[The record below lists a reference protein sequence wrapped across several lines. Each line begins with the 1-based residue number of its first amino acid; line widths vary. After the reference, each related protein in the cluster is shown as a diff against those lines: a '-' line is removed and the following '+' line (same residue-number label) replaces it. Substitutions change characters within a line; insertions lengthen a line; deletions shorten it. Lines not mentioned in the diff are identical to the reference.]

1 MNYSIE
7 ELITQ
12 IKNEHVVTWFDLGL
26 FLDRLKD
33 KQSQAGFSGDYY
45 AFKEKIVTG
54 GIGFLS
60 FAYSIDGITIEVSKY
75 TAAMRQLFPGVP
87 IHLLAGEISP
97 ESGNVLD
104 ERLQRHVIPEIKSFD
119 KWDLYQDFFR
129 TKLERGSKEY
139 NALIKKLWDET
150 LLLTEQLARQIK
162 ENNITLLYLLNVC
175 SNPGNVSLALASV
188 LISEYWGIPVINNNH
203 DFYWEGGNKQVDIET
218 KGLEKGPRDF
228 FFTNADVGEFFSTIE
243 VVFPWESR
251 SWMTVNIN
259 ENQVRHVIE
268 ENGHNP
274 ANVAL
279 LGTVVNSSAFEPI
292 SKRESLNTMTQIGS
306 IFENSVHKIAD
317 VLQNKADFVDTPFM
331 CGYVECHE
339 LDFCANN
346 LLLLQPTRIISRK
359 RIEVNFKLIEKLIQH
374 PDFTS
379 KFKENPLLKISIVIT
394 GPIPTGQRDYFYR
407 LLDKFAGFLEK
418 LPEVFRDKIF
428 LGFLFSAF
436 DNKGYKKLHKKPFGV
451 TDLYKAASLILL
463 PSESEGR
470 GLPLIEAAAAGK
482 PVFCR
487 RYEPEQVYAEVIG
500 EHLDESQR
508 LRVLE
513 FQKEIPDTLVSKTIQ
528 RLFYPQ
534 DAAEDVIH
542 NIEVIRS
549 RYNLES
555 LKNTLETIFYKLYL
569 QLHSITHPNPK
580 IRDYFKEYDQYINFT
595 NDDLE
600 AVINTKT
607 REYLPGYGRLA
618 FMLLLKSLIDPSYFR
633 VEEQNVRGEV
643 HHYALSLLDTYRKS
657 NEIPLEKCHRFFN
670 AVEGLFRCY
679 KGEIETRHDH
689 SFAYRHRNKRYYPYR
704 NYTFQELTGLVNTIF
719 EDIIDPPKPE
729 IRNVPTQFFFTDWN
743 LALVQLTTS
752 HALGIDNRAK
762 LFQKLKQKVP
772 RGYFPGQYVRY
783 EMEFFI
789 LQPIRAILGLEIEE
803 ELTEEILTKNIKI
816 LPKVY
821 IFAHKSHLFTQA
833 SAAGI
838 RHYLEST
845 LDKELHI
852 LYKSHVVK
860 LIRTP
865 QSCIGFHL
873 RQMGL
878 KGLKVLRE
886 IKEQKGFIITNGQSA
901 AMMTDI
907 LDIDR
912 FHIGKVKRALT
923 GKIMGI
929 PMNSGFV
936 QYVPAGV
943 RTTLAYPTPVQ
954 TAKDFDKALKSRTF
968 KRLAA
973 QFGEE
978 KLFALMR
985 EDAETHGTP
994 IRTFLKNLEAK
1005 DTGGKTKADIRYNFV
1020 GGVYSD
1026 GMPWSGVLAEVKI
1039 GKRWRFSTHT
1049 AITKPRPVTDL
1060 IKEYFRATGKKA
1072 QIAWNG
1078 GYILNPELVGKLG
1091 LPETYIGS
1099 PLGLLMV
1106 NQEVQCPPLFNKPAL
1121 LIMKDGRLDIA
1132 RVNSKNGFLIS
1143 SAAGQ
1148 LEFDGKQYNRHSASN
1163 PCFYDLTYPQT
1174 EIKGDGN
1181 VLVRLAGRTVKEII
1195 HTQKGQTIP
1204 VIPVGLTLSVPLPL
1218 FSESLFKEEKP
1229 LSIEM
1234 RDSEKMDWS
1243 KVLHAVEAGP
1253 MLVSGGQKSIK
1264 MNLEGWTTESSIKTQ
1279 AARMDFTDMRGP
1291 KIAAGLTKD
1300 GRLLILAIN
1309 GRIRESVGATH
1320 IDMAE
1325 ILLSYGAEKAMGFD
1339 PGGSSTLVVDDK
1351 TLNISPYN
1359 KEYEKDIYSL
1369 PPEPRFVANA
1379 VLGWRE

>member
-1 MNYSIE
+1 MNDSIN
-7 ELITQ
+7 ELITRLQ
-12 IKNEHVVTWFDLGL
+12 KEQVATWFDLGL

-33 KQSQAGFSGDYY
+33 RPPRAGFNGDYY
-45 AFKEKIVTG
+45 AFKEKIVRG

-60 FAYSIDGITIEVSKY
+60 FVYSIDGITIEVSKY

-87 IHLLAGEISP
+87 IHLLAGEITS
-97 ESGNVLD
+97 ESANVLD
-104 ERLQRHVIPEIKSFD
+104 PQLQRHVIPEIKSFD
-119 KWDLYQDFFR
+119 KWELYQDFFR

-139 NALIKKLWDET
+139 NALIAKFWDET
-150 LLLTEQLARQIK
+150 LLLTEKLARQIQ
-162 ENNITLLYLLNVC
+162 ENKITLLYLLNIC
-175 SNPGNVSLALASV
+175 SNPGNISLALASV
-188 LISEYWGIPVINNNH
+188 LVSEYWGIPVINNNH
-203 DFYWEGGNKQVDIET
+203 DFYWEGGNKQIDIET

-228 FFTNADVGEFFSTIE
+228 FFTNADVGEIFSTLE
-243 VVFPWESR
+243 VLFPWESR

-259 ENQVRHVIE
+259 ENQVRHVINV
-268 ENGHNP
+268 NGHNP

-292 SKRESLNTMTQIGS
+292 SKRESLNTMAQIGS
-306 IFENSVHKIAD
+306 IFENRAHKTDHI
-317 VLQNKADFVDTPFM
+317 LQHKTQYINRPFL
-331 CGYVECHE
+331 CGFEEYAEF
-339 LDFCANN
+339 DFCANN

-359 RIEVNFKLIEKLIQH
+359 RIEVNFKLIEKLIQQ
-374 PDFTS
+374 PDFVS

-407 LLDKFAGFLEK
+407 LLEKFAGFLKK
-418 LPEVFRDKIF
+418 LPETFRNKIF

-436 DNKGYKKLHKKPFGV
+436 DTKDYKDLHKKPFGV

-513 FQKEIPDTLVSKTIQ
+513 FRKDIPETLVRKTIQ

-542 NIEVIRS
+542 NIEVIGS

-555 LKNTLETIFYKLYL
+555 LKNTLETIVYKLYL

-580 IRDYFKEYDQYINFT
+580 IRDYFREYDQYINFT

-618 FMLLLKSLIDPSYFR
+618 YMLLLKSLIDPSYFR

-643 HHYALSLLDTYRKS
+643 HHYALSLLETYRKNS
-657 NEIPLEKCHRFFN
+657 EIPIEKCHRFFN
-670 AVEGLFRCY
+670 AVEDLFRCY

-719 EDIIDPPKPE
+719 EDIIDPPKPD

-752 HALGIDNRAK
+752 HELGIDNRAK

-803 ELTEEILTKNIKI
+803 ELTKEILNKNIKT

-821 IFAHKSHLFTQA
+821 IFAHKSHLFSQA

-852 LYKSHVVK
+852 LYKSHVVE

-873 RQMGL
+873 RQMGF

-886 IKEQKGFIITNGQSA
+886 IKQRKGFIITNGQSA

-954 TAKDFDKALKSRTF
+954 TSKDFDEAIKSRAF

-973 QFGEE
+973 KLGEE

-985 EDAETHGTP
+985 ADAETHGTP
-994 IRTFLKNLEAK
+994 VKAFLKNLEKSKTA
-1005 DTGGKTKADIRYNFV
+1005 GKSKADIAHSFV
-1020 GGVYSD
+1020 GGVYAD
-1026 GMPWSGVLAEVKI
+1026 GMPWSGVLAEVKT
-1039 GKRWRFSTHT
+1039 GKHWRFSTHT
-1049 AITKPRPVTDL
+1049 AKRNPRPVTEL
-1060 IKEYFRATGKKA
+1060 IKEYFRASGKKA

-1106 NQEVQCPPLFNKPAL
+1106 NKEVKCPPLFNKPAF
-1121 LIMKDGRLDIA
+1121 LIMKDGRLDIR
-1132 RVNSKNGFLIS
+1132 RVNSRSGFVVSS
-1143 SAAGQ
+1143 SAGR
-1148 LEFDGKQYNRHSASN
+1148 LEFNGKEYNRHSVHT
-1163 PCFYDLTYPQT
+1163 PCYYDLTYASA
-1174 EIKGDGN
+1174 EIIGDGN
-1181 VLVRLAGRTVKEII
+1181 VLVRLAGHRVKEII
-1195 HTQKGQTIP
+1195 HTQKGQSVP
-1204 VIPVGLTLSVPLPL
+1204 VIPVGLTLSIPPKL
-1218 FSESLFKEEKP
+1218 FSETLFKEEQP
-1229 LSIEM
+1229 LSITL
-1234 RDSEKMDWS
+1234 KNGAIDWS
-1243 KVLHAVEAGP
+1243 EVAHAVEAGP
-1253 MLVSGGQKSIK
+1253 MLIKEGRQSIE
-1264 MNLEGWTTESSIKTQ
+1264 MDLEGWTTDSSIKTQ

-1320 IDMAE
+1320 IDMAD

-1339 PGGSSTLVVDDK
+1339 PGGSSTLVVNGK

-1359 KEYEKDIYSL
+1359 KEYERDIYSL

>member
-1 MNYSIE
+1 MTRSISDLLKQLNSE
-7 ELITQ
+7 KIG
-12 IKNEHVVTWFDLGL
+12 TWFDLGL

-33 KQSQAGFSGDYY
+33 KKSQAGFSGDYY
-45 AFKEKIVTG
+45 AFKEKIVKG

-97 ESGNVLD
+97 ESNNVLD
-104 ERLQRHVIPEIKSFD
+104 TQLQRHVIPAIKSFD
-119 KWDLYQDFFR
+119 KWELYQDFFR

-139 NALIKKLWDET
+139 NALIKKFWDET
-150 LLLTEQLARQIK
+150 LLLTEKLARKIK
-162 ENNITLLYLLNVC
+162 ENNITLLYLLNIC

-188 LISEYWGIPVINNNH
+188 LVSEYWGIPVVNNSH

-218 KGLEKGPRDF
+218 QGLEKGPRDF

-259 ENQVRHVIE
+259 ENQVQHVIE

-279 LGTVVNSSAFEPI
+279 LGTVVNSSGFEPI
-292 SKRESLNTMTQIGS
+292 SKRESLNTLAQIGS
-306 IFENSVHKIAD
+306 IFENKVHKIGE
-317 VLQNKADFVDTPFM
+317 VLNQKVQYINKPFI
-331 CGYVECHE
+331 CSYAEYPE

-359 RIEVNFKLIEKLIQH
+359 RIEVNFKLIEKLVQH
-374 PDFTS
+374 RDFVS

-407 LLDKFAGFLEK
+407 LLDKFSTFLEK
-418 LPEVFRDKIF
+418 LPEFFRDKIF

-436 DNKGYKKLHKKPFGV
+436 DNKDYKKLHKKPFGV

-513 FQKEIPDTLVSKTIQ
+513 FQKEIPDALVEKTIQ

-555 LKNTLETIFYKLYL
+555 LKNTLESIVYKLYL
-569 QLHSITHPNPK
+569 QLNSITHPNPK
-580 IRDYFKEYDQYINFT
+580 IRDYFREYDRYINFT
-595 NDDLE
+595 NEDLE

-643 HHYALSLLDTYRKS
+643 HHYALSLVDSYRKN
-657 NEIPLEKCHRFFN
+657 NEISLEKCHRFFN
-670 AVEGLFRCY
+670 AVEDLFRCY

-719 EDIIDPPKPE
+719 EDIIDPQKPE
-729 IRNVPTQFFFTDWN
+729 IQNVPTQFFFTDWN

-752 HALGIDNRAK
+752 HELGIDNRAE

-803 ELTEEILTKNIKI
+803 ELTEEILNKNIKT

-852 LYKSHVVK
+852 LYKSHVVE

-873 RQMGL
+873 RQMGF

-886 IKEQKGFIITNGQSA
+886 IKEHNGFIITNGQSA

-923 GKIMGI
+923 AKIMGL

-954 TAKDFDKALKSRTF
+954 TSKDFDKALKSRAF
-968 KRLAA
+968 KKLAA
-973 QFGEE
+973 EMGEE
-978 KLFALMR
+978 KLFTLMR

-994 IRTFLKNLEAK
+994 IKTFMKNLETAHTTRKAK
-1005 DTGGKTKADIRYNFV
+1005 SDIRYDFV
-1020 GGVYSD
+1020 GGVYAD
-1026 GMPWSGVLAEVKI
+1026 GMPWSGVLAEVKT
-1039 GKRWRFSTHT
+1039 GNHWRFSTHT
-1049 AITKPRPVTDL
+1049 AISKPRPVTNL
-1060 IKEYFRATGKKA
+1060 IKEYTRATGKKA

-1106 NQEVQCPPLFNKPAL
+1106 NREVQCPPLFNKPAF
-1121 LIMKDGRLDIA
+1121 LILEDGSLNIS
-1132 RVNSKNGFLIS
+1132 RVNSRSGFRIFT
-1143 SAAGQ
+1143 AAEE
-1148 LEFDGKQYNRHSASN
+1148 LEFDKKQYNRHSASK
-1163 PCFYDLTYPQT
+1163 PCFYDLTYAQT
-1174 EIKGDGN
+1174 EIKGNGN

-1195 HTQKGQTIP
+1195 RTQKGESIP
-1204 VIPVGLTLSVPLPL
+1204 VIPVGITLSIPPEL
-1218 FSESLFKEEKP
+1218 FSESLFIAEQP
-1229 LSIEM
+1229 LSIEL
-1234 RDSEKMDWS
+1234 KNYKNIDWS
-1243 KVLHAVEAGP
+1243 RVQHAVEAGP
-1253 MLVSGGQKSIK
+1253 MLIK
-1264 MNLEGWTTESSIKTQ
+1264 NSKNAIEMELEGWTTESSIKTQ

-1300 GRLLILAIN
+1300 GRLLVLAIN

-1320 IDMAE
+1320 IDMAD

-1339 PGGSSTLVVDDK
+1339 PGGSSTLVVNDK
-1351 TLNISPYN
+1351 ILNISPYN